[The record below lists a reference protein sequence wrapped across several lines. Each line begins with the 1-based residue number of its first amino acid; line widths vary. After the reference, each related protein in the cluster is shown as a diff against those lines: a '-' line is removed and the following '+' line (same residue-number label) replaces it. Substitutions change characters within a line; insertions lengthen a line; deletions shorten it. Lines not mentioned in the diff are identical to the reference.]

1 MVDPYVT
8 AAQKRIQSRERIA
21 GMSPQQLEQMRAQGI
36 QQVQQDFGRTSQ
48 GIFDF
53 ARYLRQNPDKVAE
66 VVARAG
72 TYATPLSGTAESMG
86 LAPELAPGSGYAPGM
101 VENLKEGRIG
111 DFLAQTA
118 GVGLDVAQ
126 LSGIGAIPATA
137 GKFGLGL
144 LRGGARLVDDFGQ
157 EFDPKATTILASPD
171 TPGIA
176 GGYSGLKRI
185 EDEAQ
190 TRLEAGDDP
199 RKVFEETGF
208 MRINVDPRV
217 DRGPADEAIQTKMVF
232 DIPDNL
238 SQISLANAVPEEVL
252 KKSADRK
259 SAKEIFKAF
268 RKNDAAYEIE
278 TDYARGKYGQSVRLN
293 LDQVISPEHP
303 IFDVFPD
310 LAEDLDVRIIEK
322 PAGNTGGHYNPTTN
336 TIAIG
341 AKFIGND
348 DYVSTLMIHELAH
361 MMQTKGGLPGGG
373 MPFNAPKRVFNNLYD
388 NFALAESFKFIEGDM
403 NLNEF
408 IFSGTRQ
415 KDEADKL
422 ASLIYRAQ
430 TNVMAKNPDAPVV
443 SSGLFPGDPYS
454 SVDQN
459 VDELPFRDEVR
470 AEYIKLLD
478 AKVAKANKDAEA
490 FEDVGIRVMGDDDT
504 ARNNYMR
511 LRGEFMS
518 RLQEAYA
525 LATEGL
531 SPQERRKLF
540 PMDLAT
546 KEDFYPTAAARQ
558 KGVVS
563 VPVGMQKDIQEGQG
577 SLKRAIVLDRGDLAT
592 KYPSEQGLID
602 VVPAEG
608 MDDPTGGLINRDAF
622 TPEMQRQLRFK
633 GSEAQSAGFIADS
646 DKIRDTIGL
655 IDPNKKMFEQP
666 RAVRELSELPSV
678 KSFLDFHTGAD
689 GIRQFDTTFRGN
701 YLLDV
706 LKREGFEPRATPL
719 KNELSDLSTPELI
732 TSWVVEPAKVNRAEV
747 AGRLASDPSAVARTN
762 ARLTDLGYGETVPM
776 FRLVGIDD
784 QGNFKPE
791 GLISAT
797 LDPKKVPS
805 NINFFTEGK
814 IDMFNPAKH
823 VLVRYDVPRE
833 KIAAYLPAVS
843 EDINRNV
850 NKAVKEKGFGQKK
863 LKGLKTVT
871 NPAVHAKNL
880 INAQDE
886 IFADVSGLKPNFL
899 LDNEGQPMNMNSI
912 AALIP
917 KSVAEGDF
925 ETPEDIQKLFG
936 TNNFVLDFRDFT
948 DSDAFEEAEAQARQ
962 NLVDEYKKFFK
973 AKKFADGGLV
983 SLAPIARNMFR
994 GPRALESLAP
1004 VARNMDRSMLRSG

>member
-1 MVDPYVT
+1 MIDPYVT
-8 AAQKRIQSRERIA
+8 AAQKRIQSRERMA
-21 GMSPQQLEQMRAQGI
+21 GMSPQQLEQMRARGI
-36 QQVQQDFGRTSQ
+36 QQVQQDFGDTSQ
-48 GIFDF
+48 GIYDF
-53 ARYLRQNPDKVAE
+53 AQYLRQNPDKVAE

-72 TYATPLSGTAESMG
+72 TYALPGSGIGESMG

-101 VENLKEGRIG
+101 VENLQEGRIG
-111 DFLAQTA
+111 DFLGQTA

-126 LSGIGAIPATA
+126 LSGIGTIPITA

-157 EFDPKATTILASPD
+157 EFDPKATKILASPD

-190 TRLEAGDDP
+190 TRLEAGEDP

-217 DRGPADEAIQTKMVF
+217 DRGPTDEAIQTKMVF

-238 SQISLANAVPEEVL
+238 SQISLANAVPEKVL
-252 KKSADRK
+252 QKSADRK
-259 SAKEIFKAF
+259 SAKEIFKSF

-278 TDYARGKYGQSVRLN
+278 TDYAGGKYGQSVRLN
-293 LDQVISPEHP
+293 LNQVIAPEHP

-310 LAEDLDVRIIEK
+310 LANDLDVRIIEK
-322 PAGNTGGHYNPTTN
+322 PSGKTGGHYNPSTN

-341 AKFIGND
+341 AQFIGND

-373 MPFNAPKRVFNNLYD
+373 MPFNAPKRVFNKLYD
-388 NFALAESFKFIEGDM
+388 NFAALESFKFIEGDM

-408 IFSGTRQ
+408 IFSDTRP
-415 KDEADKL
+415 KDEANKL

-443 SSGLFPGDPYS
+443 SGGLFPGDPYS
-454 SVDQN
+454 SVNQN
-459 VDELPFRDEVR
+459 VDELPFRDEVE
-470 AEYIKLLD
+470 AEFLKLVDKD
-478 AKVAKANKDAEA
+478 AAKANKDAEA
-490 FEDVGIRVMGDDDT
+490 FEAVGIRVMGDDDT
-504 ARNNYMR
+504 AKNNYMR

-563 VPVGMQKDIQEGQG
+563 VPVGMQKDIQAGQG
-577 SLKRAIVLDRGDLAT
+577 ALKGAIVLDRGELAT

-608 MDDPTGGLINRDAF
+608 MDDPTSGLINRDAF

-633 GSEAQSAGFIADS
+633 GSEAQSGGFIADS
-646 DKIRDTIGL
+646 DKIRDTINL

-678 KSFLDFHTGAD
+678 KSFLDFHTAAD
-689 GIRQFDTTFRGN
+689 GIRQFDTTFRGD

-706 LKREGFEPRATPL
+706 LKREGFEQRATSPRKPEEVFEFLGDEGLGAEHPNISEQVDKFVQNIDEFGSDELELVRGVLDYPVYKQDLDRTLLQAYPDGKIPVSRKKPYGLIKGEAPITTQEFVNL
-719 KNELSDLSTPELI
+719 KDVAFVGNEAEKELIVDTSVGLRSFRLLPDAVEMTPEQI
-732 TSWVVEPAKVNRAEV
+732 QKQIN
-747 AGRLASDPSAVARTN
+747 SA
-762 ARLTDLGYGETVPM
+762 
-776 FRLVGIDD
+776 
-784 QGNFKPE
+784 QK
-791 GLISAT
+791 
-797 LDPKKVPS
+797 
-805 NINFFTEGK
+805 FTEE
-814 IDMFNPAKH
+814 FP
-823 VLVRYDVPRE
+823 
-833 KIAAYLPAVS
+833 
-843 EDINRNV
+843 
-850 NKAVKEKGFGQKK
+850 
-863 LKGLKTVT
+863 
-871 NPAVHAKNL
+871 
-880 INAQDE
+880 
-886 IFADVSGLKPNFL
+886 
-899 LDNEGQPMNMNSI
+899 
-912 AALIP
+912 
-917 KSVAEGDF
+917 
-925 ETPEDIQKLFG
+925 
-936 TNNFVLDFRDFT
+936 
-948 DSDAFEEAEAQARQ
+948 EEAAQAGLDSEIVRLQ
-962 NLVDEYKKFFK
+962 DLLEK
-973 AKKFADGGLV
+973 AQQGSQKFADGGLA

-1004 VARNMDRSMLRSG
+1004 VARNMDRSMIRSG